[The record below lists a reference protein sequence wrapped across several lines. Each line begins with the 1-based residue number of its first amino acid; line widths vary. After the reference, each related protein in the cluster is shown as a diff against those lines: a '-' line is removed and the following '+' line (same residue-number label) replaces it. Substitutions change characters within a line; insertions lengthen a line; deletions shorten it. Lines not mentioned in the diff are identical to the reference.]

1 MGPRESR
8 NARNFASAQSA
19 WDNATPEDVYG
30 PDEPEPEEV
39 EEEAETEDKP

>member
-19 WDNATPEDVYG
+19 WDNMTEEDVYG
-30 PDEPEPEEV
+30 PEPEPEEV